1 MPTLET
7 TFAGIKCIN
16 PFWLASAPPTNCG
29 EQIMRAFDAGWGG
42 AVWKTIGEPITNVSS
57 RYSSIDW
64 QGQKM
69 MGFNNIEL
77 ISDRPTETN
86 LREIAEVKRRY
97 PKHVVIASL
106 MVESKRETWHDMVQR
121 AEDAGADG
129 LELNFG
135 CPHGMSERGM
145 GSAVGQVPEY
155 CQQITEWVKEKAKTP
170 VIVKLTPN
178 ISDIRIPARAAK
190 RAGADA
196 LSAINTINS
205 ITGIDLD
212 TLQPNP
218 NVDGKSSHG
227 GYCGPAVKPI
237 ALNMVQQVNSDYVDG
252 TPLPMSGIGGVGS
265 WSDAAEFILLG
276 AGTVQVCTAA
286 MHYGYRIVEDMSD
299 GLLSW
304 MRKKG
309 YESIDDF
316 RGLSLP
322 NVREWKN
329 LNLNFRVVAEI
340 HADKCIGCQLCYTAC
355 WDGAHQC
362 IHLDRSSGGM
372 EQIVVGTDPRYAHA
386 EPNPHGKPTP
396 AMVFAESVKTITT
409 TPIPK
414 LDLNGAGANSAVTP
428 LSRIPRVDV
437 DECVGCNLCSLVCPV
452 PECITM
458 ERVET
463 GLPFQS
469 WEERV
474 AAGTVSAE
482 AAHAGNP
489 NH

>member
-42 AVWKTIGEPITNVSS
+42 AVWKTIGAPITNVSS

-64 QGQKM
+64 NGQKM

-77 ISDRPTETN
+77 ISDRPTEVN

-97 PKHVVIASL
+97 PKNTVIASL
-106 MVESKRETWHDMVQR
+106 MVESKRETWHDIVQR

-145 GSAVGQVPEY
+145 GAAVGQVPEY
-155 CQQITEWVKEKAKTP
+155 CEQITGWVKEKARTP

-212 TLQPNP
+212 TLEPRP
-218 NVDGKSSHG
+218 MVDGKSSHG

-237 ALNMVQQVNSDYVDG
+237 ALNMVQQVMSD
-252 TPLPMSGIGGVGS
+252 PNAALPMSGIGGIGS
-265 WSDAAEFILLG
+265 WQDAAEFILLG
-276 AGTVQVCTAA
+276 SGTVQVCTAA
-286 MHYGYRIVEDMSD
+286 MHYGYRIVEDMAD
-299 GLLSW
+299 GLLAW
-304 MRKKG
+304 MRRKG
-309 YESIDDF
+309 YETLDDF
-316 RGLSLP
+316 RGHSLP
-322 NVREWKN
+322 NMREWKN
-329 LNLNFRVVAEI
+329 LNLNYKVVAHI
-340 HADKCIGCQLCYTAC
+340 HESKCIGCDLCYTAC

-362 IHLDRSSGGM
+362 IHLDR
-372 EQIVVGTDPRYAHA
+372 TLPA
-386 EPNPHGKPTP
+386 PNHFRTP
-396 AMVFAESVKTITT
+396 DMVAAESRSRIST

-414 LDLNGAGANSAVTP
+414 LDLDGTGADGPYRTP
-428 LSRIPRVDV
+428 LSRIPRVDEE
-437 DECVGCNLCSLVCPV
+437 ECVGCNLCSLVCPV

-458 ERVET
+458 ERIDT
-463 GLPFQS
+463 GLAPQT

-474 AAGTVSAE
+474 AAGIVPQGIG
-482 AAHAGNP
+482 HAGNP
-489 NH
+489 NL

>member
-1 MPTLET
+1 MRKATLKT
-7 TFAGIKCIN
+7 TFAGIECLN

-42 AVWKTIGEPITNVSS
+42 AVWKTIGEPIVNVSS

-64 QGQKM
+64 AGQRM
-69 MGFNNIEL
+69 MGLNNIEL
-77 ISDRPTETN
+77 ISDRPIEVN

-106 MVESKRETWHDMVQR
+106 MVESKRETWHEMVQR

-155 CQQITEWVKEKAKTP
+155 CEQITGWVKEKARTP

-178 ISDIRIPARAAK
+178 ISDIRMPARAAK

-212 TLQPNP
+212 TFTPRP

-237 ALNMVQQVNSDYVDG
+237 ALNMIQQVMAD
-252 TPLPMSGIGGVGS
+252 PAAALPMSGIGGIGS
-265 WSDAAEFILLG
+265 WKDAAEFILLG
-276 AGTVQVCTAA
+276 SGTVQVCTAA
-286 MHYGYRIVEDMSD
+286 MHYGYRIVEDMKD
-299 GLLSW
+299 GLLGW
-304 MRKKG
+304 MDSKG
-309 YESIDDF
+309 FATIDDF

-322 NVREWKN
+322 NVKEWKQ
-329 LNLNFRVVAEI
+329 LNLNYKIVARI
-340 HADKCIGCQLCYTAC
+340 HADLCIGCQLCYTAC

-362 IHLDRSSGGM
+362 IHLDRVGPTDTLKTPGM
-372 EQIVVGTDPRYAHA
+372 VEA
-386 EPNPHGKPTP
+386 E
-396 AMVFAESVKTITT
+396 AARRITT

-414 LDLNGAGANSAVTP
+414 LDASGMGASSAVTP
-428 LSRIPRVDV
+428 LERVPRVD
-437 DECVGCNLCSLVCPV
+437 EEHCVGCNLCSLVCPV
-452 PECITM
+452 EQCITM
-458 ERVET
+458 ERVDEGLAPET
-463 GLPFQS
+463 
-469 WEERV
+469 WEERTT
-474 AAGTVSAE
+474 ANGAGV
-482 AAHAGNP
+482 H
-489 NH
+489 